1 MASGATVK
9 RRLIFMGS
17 PAFAVPSLR
26 TLVAAGH
33 EIAAVYTQPPRPA
46 GRGKKEQKTAVH
58 LAAEEL
64 GLGPL
69 VRVPERLR
77 GDDLQA
83 VLDTPCDAIAVVAYG
98 LLLPKTLVDSRVCL
112 NVHPSALP
120 RWRGAAPIQH
130 TVLNGDASTEVCVM
144 RLDAGMDTG
153 PVYDRVALDVG
164 PAMTSGELHDVTAGI
179 GAVRLT
185 YVIEHL
191 DVLEPV
197 AQVGDATLASKISG
211 EMRPL
216 DWRKDAGTLHNQV
229 RGLAPAPGATA
240 EIGGEVVKI
249 GRSEVVNDMQ
259 GTDGVIVAVDAAGVV
274 VGCGG
279 NALRLLEIQ
288 RPGKAMAKAADVAR
302 GWPELA
308 VGKAFKVP
316 GDAA

>member
-1 MASGATVK
+1 MAGGATVK

-26 TLVAAGH
+26 GLVTAGH

-58 LAAEEL
+58 LAAEKL
-64 GLGPL
+64 GLGAL

-77 GDDLQA
+77 GEDLQA
-83 VLDTPCDAIAVVAYG
+83 ALDTPCDAVCVVG
-98 LLLPKTLVDSRVCL
+98 FGMLLPKLLVDSRVCL

-120 RWRGAAPIQH
+120 RWRGATPVQSA
-130 TVLNGDASTEVCVM
+130 LMAGDTATEVCIM
-144 RLDAGMDTG
+144 RLEEGMDTG
-153 PVYDRVALDVG
+153 PVYDRTPVAITPDMNTGQLNDIVWQ
-164 PAMTSGELHDVTAGI
+164 I
-179 GAVRLT
+179 GAERLL
-185 YVIEHL
+185 YVVENMETL
-191 DVLEPV
+191 MPL
-197 AQVGDATLASKISG
+197 AQVGEAVRAFKITA
-211 EMRPL
+211 ELRPL
-216 DWRKDAGTLHNQV
+216 DWRKSAEMLHNQV

-240 EIGGEVVKI
+240 EIGGEVVKV
-249 GRSEVVNDMQ
+249 GRSEVVDIKCES
-259 GTDGVIVAVDAAGVV
+259 GRVLAVDAAGIV
-274 VGCGG
+274 VGCGEK
-279 NALRLLEIQ
+279 ALRLLEIQ